1 MSLIEACLKSL
12 FIFPHISSHLVSNT
26 YCPPHIYQQEL
37 TKTTEAHKTVQ
48 TTISRITIK
57 MTSLRLNSAALMKAG
72 FITVLLN

>member
-12 FIFPHISSHLVSNT
+12 FIFPHISSHFVSNT
-26 YCPPHIYQQEL
+26 YRPPHKYQQGF

-57 MTSLRLNSAALMKAG
+57 MTSLNLHSAALMKAG
-72 FITVLLN
+72 FIAVLLN